1 MELRPDRLPFTY
13 VQPAS
18 SVFTLQ
24 SDTTARPA
32 VSPPIS
38 PRRSSLVDCTPPS
51 GGDLNSLLGLTDGD
65 TNQPIEY
72 IIPSDLSIPHDPPP
86 RRSSLSFGPAA
97 IKTLIEPL
105 YGKADSAE
113 LGSRRMSADM
123 GSVLSSSLTGT
134 DTSAS
139 AEFFSTSPS
148 CREHPLSSAT
158 TSLSRSAK
166 SKEASIQDHSS
177 EMHGVA
183 DQETR
188 MNAIRLQR
196 SLEWEARQ
204 IRHRRKLEKRKLI
217 ILELVE
223 TEVGYVDDLTTLV
236 HVYLP
241 QLYALSN
248 VSSHTAEHIAR
259 NAGEL
264 LEVHSKLV
272 TSMVDVLKYEDVGYA
287 PDLADDVAGTLE
299 RVSRK
304 LALLFVENVSDSV
317 AIPIEHADLVCRS
330 QHSPRTAHTALGPSQ
345 RRV

>member
-1 MELRPDRLPFTY
+1 
-13 VQPAS
+13 
-18 SVFTLQ
+18 
-24 SDTTARPA
+24 
-32 VSPPIS
+32 
-38 PRRSSLVDCTPPS
+38 
-51 GGDLNSLLGLTDGD
+51 
-65 TNQPIEY
+65 
-72 IIPSDLSIPHDPPP
+72 
-86 RRSSLSFGPAA
+86 
-97 IKTLIEPL
+97 
-105 YGKADSAE
+105 
-113 LGSRRMSADM
+113 
-123 GSVLSSSLTGT
+123 
-134 DTSAS
+134 
-139 AEFFSTSPS
+139 
-148 CREHPLSSAT
+148 
-158 TSLSRSAK
+158 
-166 SKEASIQDHSS
+166 
-177 EMHGVA
+177 MHGVA

-241 QLYALSN
+241 QLYALPN

-287 PDLADDVAGTLE
+287 PDLADDVAGKLE

-304 LALLFVENVSDSV
+304 LALLFVENVSDSCGDSDR
-317 AIPIEHADLVCRS
+317 AC
-330 QHSPRTAHTALGPSQ
+330 
-345 RRV
+345 